1 MKKILTMTLGLVL
14 SALSASA
21 APYLCIYT
29 IIGGDTPEVIGADG
43 LTLSVENENLMITKE
58 GAARSIALNTLVG
71 MEFSEDTTLGI
82 DAILSSDSSFE
93 LYDLGGVKIGEF
105 SSLDQA
111 SAALSQNV
119 YVIRSANG
127 KSFKILLGK

>member
-1 MKKILTMTLGLVL
+1 M
-14 SALSASA
+14 SASA
-21 APYLCIYT
+21 APFLCIYT
-29 IIGGDTPEVIGADG
+29 TTGGDTPEVFSADG
-43 LTLSVENENLMITKE
+43 LTLSVGNENLMIKHIE
-58 GAARSIALNTLVG
+58 GATRSIALNTLVG

-82 DAILSSDSSFE
+82 DTILSSDSPFE

-105 SSLDQA
+105 SSLEQV